1 MSSPSLCVRKPLPGR
16 GREISD
22 AEPCRPAKAQ
32 CGRRS
37 NLFDRS
43 VRATSAPIAVEKLQ
57 PHNWTAL
64 RKVIPGSAGLPTVR
78 RRPRFVPARSC
89 SEQAVEMVYRHLSDR
104 IHSASRLIVTLSATG
119 RFPRTRGP
127 RSRERSR
134 YASPPFGLRSLT
146 QTWRALAPTFP
157 RVGVRVMFGSYARR
171 RPILLPVRRR
181 PRRVSTLHAEGLLS
195 PRPARRQ
202 IGRRNPHDRAPRP
215 PRRRLRHLGHP
226 TPRNP
231 ALRRL
236 LRRPRLSRPA
246 PRQANRR
253 HAAPPPRQRR
263 RRLMARR
270 SKEERRRLFLRIER
284 TPGLP
289 AHREPNR
296 PLRA

>member
-1 MSSPSLCVRKPLPGR
+1 MRRSGR
-16 GREISD
+16 L
-22 AEPCRPAKAQ
+22 
-32 CGRRS
+32 S

-104 IHSASRLIVTLSATG
+104 IHSASRLIVTPSATG

-157 RVGVRVMFGSYARR
+157 RVGVRVMFGSCPPTSYPPTRTSSSASRVDVAR
-171 RPILLPVRRR
+171 
-181 PRRVSTLHAEGLLS
+181 G
-195 PRPARRQ
+195 
-202 IGRRNPHDRAPRP
+202 RAPIASPGSP
-215 PRRRLRHLGHP
+215 PNTARK
-226 TPRNP
+226 
-231 ALRRL
+231 
-236 LRRPRLSRPA
+236 SR
-246 PRQANRR
+246 
-253 HAAPPPRQRR
+253 
-263 RRLMARR
+263 
-270 SKEERRRLFLRIER
+270 
-284 TPGLP
+284 
-289 AHREPNR
+289 
-296 PLRA
+296 